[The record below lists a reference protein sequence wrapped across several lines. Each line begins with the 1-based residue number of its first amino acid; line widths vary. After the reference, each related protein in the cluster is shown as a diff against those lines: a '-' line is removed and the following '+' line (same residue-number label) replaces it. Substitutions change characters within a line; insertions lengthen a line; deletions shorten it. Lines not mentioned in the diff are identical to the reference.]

1 MMPEE
6 KFDPIKEFT
15 NIRDQLSRAV
25 EQGVKGVVSANSLF
39 IDIYETADSLV
50 VRTSPID
57 GANPESI
64 EVSVENG
71 VLTISGQTLAD
82 QDIPA
87 DTTYITRERRFGAF
101 TRGIRL
107 SHPVQGDAAQ
117 AKFKNGT
124 LTITLP
130 KVVDSRP
137 QVIDVTP
144 AE

>member
-1 MMPEE
+1 VAEE

-15 NIRDQLSRAV
+15 SIRDTLSRAV
-25 EQGVKGVVSANSLF
+25 EQGVKGVVGNNAIL
-39 IDIYETADSLV
+39 IDIYETPDNLV
-50 VRTSPID
+50 IRTSPID
-57 GANPESI
+57 GAQPESI

-71 VLTISGQTLAD
+71 VLTISGQTTAD
-82 QDIPA
+82 TDIPA
-87 DTTYITRERRFGAF
+87 EAVYITRERRFGTF

-107 SHPVQGDAAQ
+107 PRPVQSDAAQ
-117 AKFKNGT
+117 AKFKNGI

-130 KVVDSRP
+130 KIVDSRP